1 MKSRVQFKFPT
12 PNSWGSNSPP
22 RGRLIIKFPPPRDG
36 KVSNARGMPGGG
48 ECCSLDLTDT
58 LSYRN
63 KSAITFRIVK
73 LIIVCLIDVFS
84 IFIQSWSKVKMFH
97 EFENKEFHF
106 REKWALNAWREL
118 VWCSVSLHLFNIY
131 DDLKCFKPFIVA
143 VYLPKNVVVC
153 MI

>member
-1 MKSRVQFKFPT
+1 MGIKFPT
-12 PNSWGSNSPP
+12 PGKTDNQIPSSSGRQSVKCPGYA
-22 RGRLIIKFPPPRDG
+22 RGR
-36 KVSNARGMPGGG
+36 GGG

-58 LSYRN
+58 LSYHN

-73 LIIVCLIDVFS
+73 LIIVCLINVFS

-131 DDLKCFKPFIVA
+131 DDLKCFKPFIVG